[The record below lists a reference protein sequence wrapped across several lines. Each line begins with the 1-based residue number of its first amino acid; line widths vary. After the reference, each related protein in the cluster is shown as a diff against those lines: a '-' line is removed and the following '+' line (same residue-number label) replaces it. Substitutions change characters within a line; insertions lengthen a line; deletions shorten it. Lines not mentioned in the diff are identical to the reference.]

1 MSALRRLGAALTF
14 ARRDADRTG
23 LALLAVLVAV
33 TALLAVALPRAFD
46 QAADAR
52 LAGALT
58 SAGAGERDL
67 AYSRV
72 DRIEPEGADAL
83 EGVARRGQALVDDL
97 PASVGTLVQG
107 RTDVV
112 STIEYLVIDAPQS
125 ISKVRLRIEPGAE
138 TRIRYVEGR
147 PPTADAPVVTLP
159 ERLDRA
165 GVPFEAIR
173 YEGAIPR
180 QTAETLRVGVGDELL
195 MAPELDTALRSIV
208 AGGDA
213 GYALVDIVGI
223 YEPTDP
229 TDRAWFDDLALQ
241 QTIEEVVSIELSIF
255 HATVLLDPAVYP
267 TLEGDQP
274 GSSIADAGLPLQYE
288 WRVPLDPARLD
299 ASGVE
304 RLALDVER
312 LQAAHPFRGAT
323 TGEQPAGLRTGLG
336 GLLARYATER
346 GSAERALLAVA
357 VGPVAAAAGAI
368 ALIALLA
375 ARRRRPATLLVRAR
389 GGSTTQVLAGRL
401 GEAVAIV
408 VPAAL
413 VGCLIAMVVVS
424 ARTSAGTFLGASLVA
439 ASTVFILA
447 AVALPDARSTAHDD
461 APRRAPVRA
470 LEPRRLVLECGILA
484 LAVASVVALR
494 GRGIAS
500 APLGTVDP
508 FLAAAPALVG
518 LAASVVALRAY
529 PVALAAVAATVGGSR
544 GPVVPLA
551 VRSAAR
557 GTVAGRLPIL
567 VVLTASAM
575 AVLASILLATLEQ
588 AQAASAWSAVGADVR
603 IEAAAGRAL
612 PPQLAPDVL
621 PGVATTAGAYRF
633 EGSFS
638 GGSTRHRIV
647 DVLAI
652 DVPGYERITAGSPVD
667 PSFPAAFH
675 DPAPP
680 GVGDDARPIPAVIS
694 ASLAQAA
701 GLAAGDPFS
710 FIGSGMEAPF
720 VVTDIRSTGLDTRR
734 QDWVLL
740 PLARIQAAS
749 RRELQPQTIY
759 ATLQPG
765 AAPPLR
771 DLVAQ
776 YASVARMTERQPLF
790 DRLATTPLMVA
801 VRGGFAVA
809 VAVALGYS
817 ALALW
822 AALALAIASRRRDL
836 ALLRTMGLSTRE
848 VLGVVM
854 VEQGPLIGVGL
865 AGGVIVGLALAVLLV
880 PAMGL
885 EGLAGADPRIELVID
900 PLAVALIGVVP
911 IAAVSLL
918 VLLAAW
924 ATRRADLAR
933 AVRVADR

>member
-1 MSALRRLGAALTF
+1 LSALRRLAAALAF
-14 ARRDADRTG
+14 ARHDADRTG
-23 LALLAVLVAV
+23 LALSAVLVAV
-33 TALLAVALPRAFD
+33 TACLAVALPRGFD
-46 QAADAR
+46 RAADQR
-52 LAGALT
+52 LAGELT

-67 AYSRV
+67 AFSRV
-72 DRIEPEGADAL
+72 DRIAPEGPDSL
-83 EGVARRGQALVDDL
+83 GGVARRGQALVDDL
-97 PASVGTLVQG
+97 PASVGSLVQG

-112 STIEYLVIDAPQS
+112 STIEYLVIGAKQP

-147 PPTADAPVVTLP
+147 APTAVAPVVTLP
-159 ERLDRA
+159 DRLDRA
-165 GVPFEAIR
+165 GVPFDAIR
-173 YEGAIPR
+173 YEGAIPQ
-180 QTAETLRVGVGDELL
+180 QTADTLRVGVGDQLL
-195 MAPELDTALRSIV
+195 VAPELDTGLRNLV
-208 AGGDA
+208 AAGDA
-213 GYALVDIVGI
+213 GYSLVEIVGI
-223 YEPTDP
+223 YEPVDP
-229 TDRAWFDDLALQ
+229 TDRGWFDDLALQ
-241 QTIEEVVSIELSIF
+241 QTVEEVISIELSIF

-274 GSSIADAGLPLQYE
+274 GSSLADADLPLQYE
-288 WRVPLDPARLD
+288 WRVPLDPTRLD
-299 ASGVE
+299 AAGVDA
-304 RLALDVER
+304 LAVDVQR

-323 TGEQPAGLRTGLG
+323 TGQQPEGLRTGLG

-346 GSAERALLAVA
+346 GSAERALLAVGI
-357 VGPVAAAAGAI
+357 GPVAAAAGAI

-375 ARRRRPATLLVRAR
+375 ARRRRSATLLVRAR
-389 GGSTTQVLAGRL
+389 GGSTGQVLAART

-408 VPAAL
+408 VPAVL
-413 VGCLIAMVVVS
+413 VGSLVAVLAVG
-424 ARTSAGTFLGASLVA
+424 ARTSAGTLLGAFLVA
-439 ASTVFILA
+439 AWTIFILV

-470 LEPRRLVLECGILA
+470 LEPRRLVLEGGILA

-494 GRGIAS
+494 GRGIGS

-544 GPVVPLA
+544 GPIVPLA

-588 AQAASAWSAVGADVR
+588 AQAASAWREVGADIR
-603 IEAAAGRAL
+603 IEAAAGRTL
-612 PPQLAPDVL
+612 PPQLAAEVL
-621 PGVATTAGAYRF
+621 PGIATTAGAYRF

-638 GGSTRHRIV
+638 GGSTRQRIV

-652 DVPGYERITAGSPVD
+652 DVPGYEAITAGSPVD
-667 PSFPAAFH
+667 PSFPASFH

-680 GVGDDARPIPAVIS
+680 GVGGDAPPIPAVIS
-694 ASLAQAA
+694 ASIARTA
-701 GLAAGDPFS
+701 GLAIGDPFS

-720 VVTDIRSTGLDTRR
+720 VVTDIRASGVDTRR
-734 QDWVLL
+734 EDWVQV

-749 RRELQPQTIY
+749 RRELRPQTVY
-759 ATLQPG
+759 ATIRPG
-765 AAPPLR
+765 TAPALR

-790 DRLATTPLMVA
+790 DRLAGTPLMVA
-801 VRGGFAVA
+801 VRAGFAIA
-809 VAVALGYS
+809 VVVALGYS

-854 VEQGPLIGVGL
+854 VEQGPLIIVGL
-865 AGGVIVGLALAVLLV
+865 VGGVMLGLALAVLLV

-885 EGLAGADPRIELVID
+885 EGLAGTDPRIDLVID

-911 IAAVSLL
+911 IAAVSVL